1 MIQCLYRAS
10 YGRELDGTE
19 LRYEVWEKQEKLE
32 SSEIMTVLLGVNK
45 MEEEEKRLEAG
56 IECSNVNYFK
66 QVGNVLREKFII
78 FH

>member
-1 MIQCLYRAS
+1 
-10 YGRELDGTE
+10 
-19 LRYEVWEKQEKLE
+19 
-32 SSEIMTVLLGVNK
+32 MTVLLGVNK